1 MNVIIGATGN
11 IGSKVADGL
20 LTAGKKVRV
29 IGRDESRLKGFSER
43 GAEAVSGSA
52 DDAAFLTRVFEDAET
67 VFAMIPSDIRA
78 ENFARYQDM
87 IGEAISSALASV
99 NVPYVVNLSSMGA
112 EHETGTGPVT
122 GLHRQEQRLNQLKDT
137 YVLHLRP
144 TYFMENFL
152 MSIPLIKTMGM
163 NGSAIRGDLP
173 VSCIATRDIAE
184 VAVNSLLKLD
194 FPERKIR
201 SLLGPR
207 DYTFKEATQ
216 ILGQAIGKPDLRYV
230 EFSYEDMEK
239 GLIAAGISADVSKA
253 YVELQ
258 KALNDG
264 LITGLKRDAEN
275 TTPTTLEQ
283 FASVFAA
290 AYDRAS

>member
-11 IGSKVADGL
+11 IGGRVADGL
-20 LTAGKKVRV
+20 LAAGKKVRV
-29 IGRDESRLKGFSER
+29 IGRDESRLKRFSEK

-52 DDAAFLTRVFEDAET
+52 EDAAFLTRVFEDAET
-67 VFAMIPSDIRA
+67 VFAMIPSDIRV
-78 ENFARYQDM
+78 ESFARHQDV

-99 NVPYVVNLSSMGA
+99 KVPYVVNLSSMGA
-112 EHETGTGPVT
+112 EHKTGTGPVT
-122 GLHRQEQRLNQLKDT
+122 GLNRQEQRLNQLKDT

-152 MSIPLIKTMGM
+152 MSIPLIKTMGI
-163 NGSAIRGDLP
+163 NGSAIRADLP
-173 VSCIATRDIAE
+173 LACIATRDIAE
-184 VAVNSLLKLD
+184 VAVEALLTLN
-194 FPERKIR
+194 FPERKVR
-201 SLLGPR
+201 PLLGPR
-207 DYTFKEATQ
+207 DYTFAEATR

-239 GLIAAGISADVSKA
+239 GLIAAGASADVAKT
-253 YVELQ
+253 YVELE

-264 LITGLKRDAEN
+264 LITGFNRDAES

-290 AYDRAS
+290 AYER